1 MDADIVRAIS
11 ELTAALEDRYEH
23 EAQELAQLRIAL
35 AAAREAPAVN
45 AGAEKELEDVHQK
58 LNVARV
64 TIQEQQMAISAV
76 RAVGARLASRAVLRA
91 LNVHQETALGRCFL
105 RWQQFGAAADM
116 QATVA
121 ALEAKASVSDVQ
133 RQQLAEERRLLL
145 ADLRHEQTEGEAKR
159 AFFAN
164 EVARLEGEARRAEAA
179 RHAAEEKA
187 AAEKAAAEKASAEA
201 MVAEMRAAAAE
212 KAAVQRATES
222 AEIAAAAPA
231 AEAAAA
237 VRASE
242 VRAAAQAWSRAR
254 DELRRLAAPALQ
266 PAPPSLR
273 VLTQEGLTIAH
284 WSHAAVDATSRA
296 SSVSWQQD
304 GRLAGRL
311 GITQGRAQA
320 RAGIVPRAMTSPAIA
335 SASVLL
341 CAGLV
346 GSR

>member
-1 MDADIVRAIS
+1 MDADVGRAIS
-11 ELTAALEDRYEH
+11 ELTAALEDRYDH

-35 AAAREAPAVN
+35 AAAREAPAIN

-58 LNVARV
+58 LTVARV
-64 TIQEQQMAISAV
+64 TIQEQQMAISDV
-76 RAVGARLASRAVLRA
+76 QAVGARLSVRAVLRA
-91 LNVHQETALGRCFL
+91 LYVHQETALDRCFL

-159 AFFAN
+159 AFLAT
-164 EVARLEGEARRAEAA
+164 EVARLEVEARRAEAA

-266 PAPPSLR
+266 PASPSLR
-273 VLTQEGLTIAH
+273 VLTKEGLIVAH
-284 WSHAAVDATSRA
+284 WSHAAGDATSHA